1 MRDKNVMFDEI
12 TSCPNLQHALTDL
25 HVSEPG
31 CNLNGRN
38 IHFKVD
44 TGACGNLL
52 PVNLYKQIAGNKAKA
67 NFLQSTI
74 DHSVNLMAY
83 NNKQI
88 KQLGTCV
95 LRVSCG
101 ANTRM
106 VKFFVV
112 DSRLNPII
120 GLNDSHKLQLVNF
133 NCPIHQSWTGHSTAN
148 VRSFDSISEKSPQ
161 GNISEKNAIPSTIT
175 KQWIVNNPKYKHLF
189 KGIGKFNVPPVSITL
204 HSGESKRTA
213 TIHGFSQLFIQI
225 SSFPFRFVCA
235 LQPLLKKDA
244 EFIWTDTHT
253 VAFNCLKEH
262 VSNDVKLQFFDS
274 SKPLFIEVDVSKR
287 GIGAAM
293 LQSDP
298 IVQNTSTCEIPNNL

>member
-1 MRDKNVMFDEI
+1 MNNVSQDEFDFQYEQDSITIVFNTQMRDKNVMFDEI

-31 CNLNGRN
+31 SNSNGRS

-67 NFLQSTI
+67 NFLHNSTI

-95 LRVSCG
+95 LHVSCG

-120 GLNDSHKLQLVNF
+120 GLDDSHKLQLVNF
-133 NCPIHQSWTGHSTAN
+133 NCPIHQSWTGHSSAN

-189 KGIGKFNVPPVSITL
+189 KG
-204 HSGESKRTA
+204 
-213 TIHGFSQLFIQI
+213 
-225 SSFPFRFVCA
+225 
-235 LQPLLKKDA
+235 
-244 EFIWTDTHT
+244 
-253 VAFNCLKEH
+253 
-262 VSNDVKLQFFDS
+262 
-274 SKPLFIEVDVSKR
+274 
-287 GIGAAM
+287 
-293 LQSDP
+293 
-298 IVQNTSTCEIPNNL
+298 